1 MNSSAYNPLTSDKN
15 NLTQS
20 EPIRSG
26 HLYKRSSHVLRPVWS
41 RRFFCLKGDRLIYYS
56 MEGKVKFKRVYVCSC
71 LFISFRVIKLE

>member
-26 HLYKRSSHVLRPVWS
+26 HLYKRSSHVLRPVWC

-56 MEGKVKFKRVYVCSC
+56 MEGKVKFYGLCFFSC
-71 LFISFRVIKLE
+71 LIIKFRVIKLE